1 MVIWLPAQCR
11 VIEHVCRED
20 AFGIFPPALKG
31 SRHYLAHL
39 LTAGPFTIWDLRLYH
54 ILGTSFLLTIPPPP
68 HTHTQTQ
75 TFTDCPPILILEKN
89 HPQGIKWGFGIN
101 GQNPPNGIWK
111 PRLAGKFWARYPSF
125 KTTVVTLD
133 DWSDQGSP
141 MLHPFDLLA
150 PSDFAL
156 WLNTRRA
163 RWRYDSAE
171 MCEYHARVNTRIL
184 FRCLRCVNTVFGSHG
199 HSYESHGGANWRP
212 PTPAGPR
219 A

>member
-1 MVIWLPAQCR
+1 MHNLNLNSV
-11 VIEHVCRED
+11 
-20 AFGIFPPALKG
+20 
-31 SRHYLAHL
+31 
-39 LTAGPFTIWDLRLYH
+39 
-54 ILGTSFLLTIPPPP
+54 FLLRFLFCGEK
-68 HTHTQTQ
+68 HLAQLGGTHTPHPCT
-75 TFTDCPPILILEKN
+75 EK
-89 HPQGIKWGFGIN
+89 
-101 GQNPPNGIWK
+101 NPPNGIWK

-125 KTTVVTLD
+125 KTTLD

>member
-1 MVIWLPAQCR
+1 M
-11 VIEHVCRED
+11 
-20 AFGIFPPALKG
+20 
-31 SRHYLAHL
+31 
-39 LTAGPFTIWDLRLYH
+39 
-54 ILGTSFLLTIPPPP
+54 
-68 HTHTQTQ
+68 
-75 TFTDCPPILILEKN
+75 
-89 HPQGIKWGFGIN
+89 GFGGNLVQGFRVYAWRAVPSFPQIALWVPSLALWP
-101 GQNPPNGIWK
+101 QPFWSWK
-111 PRLAGKFWARYPSF
+111 NSPTRAKNEVSALADKIRQMVFESLAELVRLFWARYPSF
-125 KTTVVTLD
+125 KTTLD